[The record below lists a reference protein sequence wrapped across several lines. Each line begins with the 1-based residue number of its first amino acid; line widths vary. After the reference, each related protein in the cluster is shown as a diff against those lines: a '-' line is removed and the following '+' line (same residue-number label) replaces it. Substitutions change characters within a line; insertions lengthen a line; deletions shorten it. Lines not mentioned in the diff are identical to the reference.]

1 MARRQESEHGRRGGG
16 SAFDGRRR
24 PPALLAAHGDA
35 AQIDHRVFDDA
46 SAHPA
51 GRAPRPLPR
60 PLLHPSRHAEQV
72 DGALRRLRQFPVPV
86 QARDVLDGGAA
97 ILHLRHHR
105 RHLQSA
111 HRLHRRALRAQRPEP
126 RPAQVARHAVG
137 ALGDPAGDELSRLA
151 MAVRSFL
158 QRVQL
163 ALAPGQHRSR
173 CLDRRRQLGALLR
186 HSGQCLDRRA
196 VLHDHVS
203 GGAEIGS
210 RAALRGGG
218 DRRRQLVAAHV
229 VRDAAHDAQH
239 HGHHRAV
246 FPDRDLRQFRHRAHP
261 DRGRADRSHARVRH
275 LGVLDR
281 HSGQRHSARRQR
293 LAVHGARHPSPRER
307 NVMTAAAITTANA
320 PARKRRYGSMSRD
333 RRWAL
338 RWSYFFL
345 TVFAIF
351 FLMPPVYM
359 LITSLK
365 TSAEISAATNP
376 WWVYHPT
383 LGNYVELLTSSQYL
397 TFFRNSALVSVIVV
411 AITMLISVPAA
422 FALSRMRF
430 WGSAALATG
439 IFLTYLIPET
449 LLFIP
454 LFKMFALVNEY
465 TGIQLINRWWVLLLL
480 YPTLTVPF
488 CTWIMI
494 GYFASIPKELDEAA
508 LMDGANY
515 RQILTR
521 VFIPVALP
529 GLIAATIFAFTVSWA
544 QFLYPLAFT
553 TSADQLVLPVGIVTS
568 LIKGDVFNWGQIMTG
583 ALLGAAPPLIIYAFL
598 MDYYIAGLTAG
609 ATKG

>member
-1 MARRQESEHGRRGGG
+1 
-16 SAFDGRRR
+16 
-24 PPALLAAHGDA
+24 
-35 AQIDHRVFDDA
+35 
-46 SAHPA
+46 
-51 GRAPRPLPR
+51 
-60 PLLHPSRHAEQV
+60 
-72 DGALRRLRQFPVPV
+72 
-86 QARDVLDGGAA
+86 
-97 ILHLRHHR
+97 
-105 RHLQSA
+105 
-111 HRLHRRALRAQRPEP
+111 
-126 RPAQVARHAVG
+126 
-137 ALGDPAGDELSRLA
+137 
-151 MAVRSFL
+151 
-158 QRVQL
+158 
-163 ALAPGQHRSR
+163 
-173 CLDRRRQLGALLR
+173 
-186 HSGQCLDRRA
+186 
-196 VLHDHVS
+196 
-203 GGAEIGS
+203 
-210 RAALRGGG
+210 
-218 DRRRQLVAAHV
+218 
-229 VRDAAHDAQH
+229 
-239 HGHHRAV
+239 
-246 FPDRDLRQFRHRAHP
+246 
-261 DRGRADRSHARVRH
+261 
-275 LGVLDR
+275 
-281 HSGQRHSARRQR
+281 
-293 LAVHGARHPSPRER
+293 
-307 NVMTAAAITTANA
+307 MTAASVTTA
-320 PARKRRYGSMSRD
+320 ARAGTHRKTYGSMSRD

-345 TVFAIF
+345 VVFAVF
-351 FLMPPVYM
+351 FLMPPIYM

-383 LGNYVELLTSSQYL
+383 LGNYIELLGSSQYL

-430 WGSAALATG
+430 WGSTALATG
-439 IFLTYLIPET
+439 VFLTYLIPET

-465 TGIQLINRWWVLLLL
+465 TDIQLINRWWVLLLL

-553 TSADQLVLPVGIVTS
+553 TSADQLVLPVGIITT